1 MPDMGFTNSDKEQQI
16 TATEDA
22 RTLQYLLISLYLCEV
37 NHTKLSQ
44 FQHILPH
51 NIRTLLSIS

>member
-37 NHTKLSQ
+37 NHTKAWPIPTHS
-44 FQHILPH
+44 P
-51 NIRTLLSIS
+51 T